1 MRSVVRWAI
10 ANTPAMNTLMV
21 CILGVGLIAGMLL
34 RREEFPRF
42 ELEIILVTMPYPGAS
57 PDEVENGI
65 CQKIEEAVRSIDG
78 IKKVTSIAMENSGSV
93 IIECK
98 SDVPSVQKILNEVES
113 EINRIPSFPDLAEE
127 PEIKQLTIRN
137 PAIKIGVL
145 ATGNEARNAELQLRE
160 IVERVRDDLL
170 LIPEISSAQIQGE
183 KDYQIDIEISES
195 KLREYG
201 LTLQEVARRVRAQN
215 LELPGGK
222 VKADS
227 QEFLLRGK
235 NKRLQGEEIAEIPL
249 ISTVDGLRLTVGDL
263 GTVDDGFVDMTS
275 LSWINGHPG
284 LAISVEAAAG
294 EDLIAMTKGVRD
306 YAASHR
312 LPAGYEFAVWA
323 DKSIDVDERLQL
335 LKRNGAQGLILVFLV
350 LALFLELRL
359 AFWVALGIP
368 ISVLGAC
375 AVLMQLDQTLN
386 MLSMFAF
393 LIALGIVVDDAIVIG
408 ENIYAHREA
417 GKSFV
422 QAAIDGTAE
431 VIPSVVTSVASTIFA
446 FLPMMFVTGVMGKF
460 FAVLPVAVIAMLVI
474 SLIESV
480 LILPCHLAHGKN
492 HRDESEADRA
502 SSRLSRLRAID
513 SRINGRV
520 SQLLQ
525 KIIDGYYQPLLLFCL
540 RRPAIACATAIAV
553 LIGSLSL
560 ATSGVVPWIIFPKLD
575 ARDIEARI
583 IFPDGTPSR
592 VTEAATK
599 QLETA
604 IQEVNRESSAAGQPL
619 IRDTF
624 RIVGSVSSQS
634 PGGPQQLTEGGHAG
648 VVQVALVD
656 NKERDL
662 TSDQIIERWRDKAGE
677 FAGAETLSFGSLA
690 MGPGGRPI
698 EFKLLAAAENMP
710 QLEAAVDECKQK
722 LATFDGVFD
731 IADDSSPGKW
741 ELQLKVHPD
750 AEALGVPLQ
759 TIAASVRSAYYGEE
773 VMRIQRGRHEVKIM
787 VRYPAEERRSLA
799 NLRDLK
805 VDSGDGVK
813 RPLSELADVN
823 VTRSYSEINR
833 VNQKRSITITGDIDE
848 SKANASEIVTDLKG
862 GFKDKLRNALAG
874 EESPPLIRLIATRI
888 LGGPRKTFTEEL
900 TEKFPGVSVRWE
912 GQQEQSVESMRSLLF
927 GLGIAL
933 LATFALLT
941 LEFRSYV
948 QPAIVMSVI
957 PFGLIGALWGHALM
971 GLPLTMF
978 SLMGLVALT
987 GVVVNDSIVLVD
999 FINARVREGAPLKQ
1013 AILESGQRRFRPVI
1027 LTSMTTVAGLL
1038 PILTETSLQ
1047 AQILIPMANS
1057 LCFGLMLA
1065 TALVLLLVPTLYR
1078 IYGAII
1084 GIEMNFDEELA

>member
-1 MRSVVRWAI
+1 MRSIVRWAI
-10 ANTPAMNTLMV
+10 DNTPAMNTLMV
-21 CILGVGLIAGMLL
+21 CILGVGLIAGFLL

-42 ELEIILVTMPYPGAS
+42 ELEIVLVTMPYPGAS
-57 PDEVENGI
+57 PDEVENGV

-113 EINRIPSFPDLAEE
+113 EVNRIPSFPELAEE

-145 ATGNEARNAELQLRE
+145 ATDNEAADAELQLRD

-170 LIPEISSAQIQGE
+170 LIPEISVAKIQGE

-195 KLREYG
+195 TLRKYG
-201 LTLQEVARRVRAQN
+201 LTLQEVANRVRAQN

-235 NKRLQGEEIAEIPL
+235 NKRLRGEEIAEIP
-249 ISTVDGLRLTVGDL
+249 IIASVDGLRLTVGDL
-263 GTVDDGFVDMTS
+263 GTVDDGFVDTTS
-275 LSWINGHPG
+275 LTWINGHPA

-294 EDLIAMTKGVRD
+294 EDLIAMAQAVRD
-306 YAASHR
+306 YAATYE
-312 LPAGYEFAVWA
+312 LPDGYEFAVWG
-323 DKSIDVDERLQL
+323 DKSIDVNERLEL

-350 LALFLELRL
+350 LALFLEFRL

-375 AVLMQLDQTLN
+375 GVLLQLDQTLN

-393 LIALGIVVDDAIVIG
+393 LIALGIVVDDAIVVG
-408 ENIYAHREA
+408 ENIYQHRET
-417 GKSFV
+417 GKPFV
-422 QAAIDGTAE
+422 RAAIDGTVE
-431 VIPSVVTSVASTIFA
+431 VIPSVCTSVASTIFA

-460 FAVLPVAVIAMLVI
+460 FAVLPIAVIAMLVI
-474 SLIESV
+474 SLVESI

-492 HRDESEADRA
+492 HRDESEADKKR
-502 SSRLSRLRAID
+502 SQLSRLRAID
-513 SRINGRV
+513 ARINGRV
-520 SQLLQ
+520 SSFLQ
-525 KIIDGYYQPLLLFCL
+525 KVIHDYYLPTLLFCL
-540 RRPAIACATAIAV
+540 RRPAVACATAVAV
-553 LIGSLSL
+553 LIGSFSL
-560 ATSGVVPWIIFPKLD
+560 TTSGIVPWIIFPKLD
-575 ARDIEARI
+575 ARDIEAKI

-592 VTEAATK
+592 LTVAATK
-599 QLETA
+599 RLEEA
-604 IQEVNRESSAAGQPL
+604 IQKVDRESAAKGQPL
-619 IRDTF
+619 IRETF
-624 RIVGSVSSQS
+624 RMVGSVSSQS

-648 VVQVALVD
+648 VVQVALV
-656 NKERDL
+656 NNQERDL
-662 TSDQIIERWRDKAGE
+662 TSDEIIDLWRKAAGE
-677 FAGAETLSFGSLA
+677 FAGAETLSFGSLS

-698 EFKLLAAAENMP
+698 EFKLLAAADNMP
-710 QLEAAVDECKQK
+710 QLEAAIDECKQK

-759 TIAASVRSAYYGEE
+759 TVAGAVRGAYYGEE

-813 RPLSELADVN
+813 RPLSELADIN

-833 VNQKRSITITGDIDE
+833 VNQKRSITITADIDE
-848 SKANASEIVTDLKG
+848 TKANAADIVRNLQG
-862 GFKDKLRNALAG
+862 GFMNDLMERYPN
-874 EESPPLIRLIATRI
+874 
-888 LGGPRKTFTEEL
+888 
-900 TEKFPGVSVRWE
+900 VSVRWE
-912 GQQEQSVESMRSLLF
+912 GQQEQSVESMQSLMF

-941 LEFRSYV
+941 LEFRSYI

-957 PFGLIGALWGHALM
+957 PFGLIGALWGHAAM

-999 FINARVREGAPLKQ
+999 FINHRVREGVPLKL

-1057 LCFGLMLA
+1057 LCFGLILA

-1078 IYGAII
+1078 IYGAIC
-1084 GIEMNFDEELA
+1084 GIEMNFDE

>member
-1 MRSVVRWAI
+1 MRSIVRWAI
-10 ANTPAMNTLMV
+10 HNTPAMNTLMV
-21 CILGVGLIAGMLL
+21 CILSIGLVAGFLL

-57 PDEVENGI
+57 PDEVENGV

-78 IKKVTSIAMENSGSV
+78 IKKVTSVATENSGNV

-137 PAIKIGVL
+137 PAIKIGVM
-145 ATGNEARNAELQLRE
+145 ATGNEASNAELQLRE
-160 IVERVRDDLL
+160 IVERVREDLL
-170 LIPEISSAQIQGE
+170 LIPEISVAGIQGE

-195 KLREYG
+195 TLRKYG
-201 LTLQEVARRVRAQN
+201 LTLQEVANRVRAQN

-235 NKRLQGEEIAEIPL
+235 NKRLRGEEIADIPL
-249 ISTVDGLRLTVGDL
+249 IATVDGLRLTVGDL
-263 GTVDDGFVDMTS
+263 GTVDDGFVDTTS
-275 LSWINGHPG
+275 LTWINGHPG
-284 LAISVEAAAG
+284 LAISVESAAG
-294 EDLIAMTKGVRD
+294 EDLIAMTQAVRD
-306 YAASHR
+306 YAATHS
-312 LPAGYEFAVWA
+312 LPNGYEFAVWG
-323 DKSIDVDERLQL
+323 DKSVDVDERLQL

-350 LALFLELRL
+350 LALFLEFRL

-375 AVLMQLDQTLN
+375 GILLQLDQTLN

-408 ENIYAHREA
+408 ENIYAHRET
-417 GKSFV
+417 GKPFV
-422 QAAIDGTAE
+422 QAAIDGTVE
-431 VIPSVVTSVASTIFA
+431 VFPSVATSITSTIFA

-492 HRDESEADRA
+492 PRDESAADQK
-502 SSRLSRLRAID
+502 SSRMSRLRALD
-513 SRINGRV
+513 AQINGRV
-520 SQLLQ
+520 SVFLQ
-525 KIIDGYYQPLLLFCL
+525 KVINDYYQPLLLFCL
-540 RRPAIACATAIAV
+540 RRPAIACSTAVAV

-560 ATSGVVPWIIFPKLD
+560 TASGAVPWIIFPKLD
-575 ARDIEARI
+575 ARDIEAKI

-592 VTEAATK
+592 VTVEATK
-599 QLETA
+599 QLEEA
-604 IQEVNRESSAAGQPL
+604 IQSVDREAAAAGQPL

-624 RIVGSVSSQS
+624 RTVGSVSSQS
-634 PGGPQQLTEGGHAG
+634 PGGPSQLTEGGHAG

-656 NKERDL
+656 NKEREL
-662 TSDQIIERWRDKAGE
+662 TSDQIIDRWRKVAGE
-677 FAGAETLSFGSLA
+677 FAGAETLSFGSLS

-710 QLEAAVDECKQK
+710 QLEAAIDECKQK
-722 LATFDGVFD
+722 LATFEGVFD

-759 TIAASVRSAYYGEE
+759 TLAGAVRGAYYGEE

-813 RPLSELADVN
+813 RPLSELADIN

-833 VNQKRSITITGDIDE
+833 VNQKRSITITADIDE
-848 SKANASEIVTDLKG
+848 TKANAADIVGNLQSEFMDDLIE
-862 GFKDKLRNALAG
+862 R
-874 EESPPLIRLIATRI
+874 
-888 LGGPRKTFTEEL
+888 
-900 TEKFPGVSVRWE
+900 FPGVNVRWE

-927 GLGIAL
+927 GLAIAM

-948 QPAIVMSVI
+948 QPAIVMAVI

-999 FINARVREGAPLKQ
+999 FINARVREGIPLKQ
-1013 AILESGQRRFRPVI
+1013 AILEGGQRRFRPVI
-1027 LTSMTTVAGLL
+1027 LTSLTTVAGLL

-1057 LCFGLMLA
+1057 LCFGLILA

-1078 IYGAII
+1078 IYGAML
-1084 GIEMNFDEELA
+1084 GIEMNFDED

>member
-1 MRSVVRWAI
+1 MRSIVRWAI
-10 ANTPAMNTLMV
+10 DNTPAMNTLMV
-21 CILGVGLIAGMLL
+21 SILSIGLIAGFLL

-42 ELEIILVTMPYPGAS
+42 ELEIVLVTMPYPGAS
-57 PDEVENGI
+57 PDEVENGV

-113 EINRIPSFPDLAEE
+113 EVNRITSFPELAEE

-137 PAIKIGVL
+137 PAIKIGVM
-145 ATGNEARNAELQLRE
+145 AKRNEAADAELQLRD

-170 LIPEISSAQIQGE
+170 LIPEISVAKIQGE

-195 KLREYG
+195 TLRKYG

-235 NKRLQGEEIAEIPL
+235 NKRLRGEEISEIPI

-263 GTVDDGFVDMTS
+263 GTVDDGFVDTTS

-294 EDLIAMTKGVRD
+294 EDLIAMAQAVRD
-306 YAASHR
+306 YAATHK
-312 LPAGYEFAVWA
+312 LPDGYEFAVWA
-323 DKSIDVDERLQL
+323 DKSIDVTERLEL
-335 LKRNGAQGLILVFLV
+335 LKRNGAQGLVLVFLV
-350 LALFLELRL
+350 LALFLEFRL

-375 AVLMQLDQTLN
+375 GVLLQLDQTLN

-408 ENIYAHREA
+408 ENIYAHREQ
-417 GKSFV
+417 GKPFV
-422 QAAIDGTAE
+422 RAAIDGTVE
-431 VIPSVVTSVASTIFA
+431 VIPSVCTSVTSTIFA

-474 SLIESV
+474 SLVESV
-480 LILPCHLAHGKN
+480 FILPCHLAHGKN
-492 HRDESEADRA
+492 QRDESEADQQR
-502 SSRLSRLRAID
+502 SRLSRLRAID
-513 SRINGRV
+513 ARINGRV
-520 SQLLQ
+520 SAFLQ
-525 KIIDGYYQPLLLFCL
+525 KVIRDYYLPTLLFCL
-540 RRPAIACATAIAV
+540 RRPAVACATAISV
-553 LIGSLSL
+553 LIGSFSL
-560 ATSGVVPWIIFPKLD
+560 TTSGIVPWIIFPKLD
-575 ARDIEARI
+575 ARDIEAKI

-592 VTEAATK
+592 LTVAATK
-599 QLETA
+599 LLEEA
-604 IQEVNRESSAAGQPL
+604 IQKVDRESAAIGQPL

-634 PGGPQQLTEGGHAG
+634 PGGPQQMTEGGHAG

-662 TSDQIIERWRDKAGE
+662 TSEQILDLWRKAAGE
-677 FAGAETLSFGSLA
+677 IAGAETLSFGSLS

-710 QLEAAVDECKQK
+710 ELEAAIDECKQK

-759 TIAASVRSAYYGEE
+759 TVAGAVRGAYYGEE

-813 RPLSELADVN
+813 RPLSELADIN

-833 VNQKRSITITGDIDE
+833 VNQKRSITITADIDE
-848 SKANASEIVTDLKG
+848 TKANASEIVRTLQSGFMNDLVK
-862 GFKDKLRNALAG
+862 RY
-874 EESPPLIRLIATRI
+874 
-888 LGGPRKTFTEEL
+888 
-900 TEKFPGVSVRWE
+900 PGVTVRWE
-912 GQQEQSVESMRSLLF
+912 GQQEQSVESMQSLMF

-941 LEFRSYV
+941 LEFRSYI

-957 PFGLIGALWGHALM
+957 PFGLIGALWGHAAM

-999 FINARVREGAPLKQ
+999 FINHRVREGVPLKQ

-1057 LCFGLMLA
+1057 LCFGLILA

-1078 IYGAII
+1078 IYGALR
-1084 GIEMNFDEELA
+1084 GIEMNFDD